1 MRSLITTSAIAALAL
16 SLAAGGAFAA
26 GHHAGTTPTGPE
38 NGDYYQGVFGNDDVA
53 PPAPD
58 TGPMT
63 TAAAVVQR
71 PRLASIL
78 HELRAA
84 NHRMDAERASGR
96 LSSVAFN
103 RLRRDEQNIRAD
115 ATRMAAMHDGRI
127 PSRSY
132 ADLQRDVRRLDW
144 NIARSA

>member
-26 GHHAGTTPTGPE
+26 DRHEGTTPTGPE
-38 NGDYYQGVFGNDDVA
+38 NGDYYQGIFGNDDVA

-58 TGPMT
+58 ARPMT
-63 TAAAVVQR
+63 SAVVVEQ

-84 NHRMDAERASGR
+84 NHRMDAERASGK
-96 LSSVAFN
+96 LGPVAFS
-103 RLRRDEQNIRAD
+103 RLRREEQNIRAD
-115 ATRMAAMHDGRI
+115 AAQVAAMHRGRI
-127 PSRSY
+127 PNGSY
-132 ADLQRDVRRLDW
+132 AQLQRDMRRLDW

>member
-1 MRSLITTSAIAALAL
+1 MRSLTKTSAIAALTL

-26 GHHAGTTPTGPE
+26 GHHEGTNSTGPE

-58 TGPMT
+58 ARPM
-63 TAAAVVQR
+63 ASAIVVQQ
-71 PRLASIL
+71 PRLATIL

-84 NHRMDAERASGR
+84 NHRMDAERASGK

-103 RLRRDEQNIRAD
+103 RMRREERNIRAD
-115 ATRMAAMHDGRI
+115 ATQVAAMHNGRI
-127 PSRSY
+127 PGPSY
-132 ADLQRDVRRLDW
+132 AQLQKDVRRLDW

>member
-26 GHHAGTTPTGPE
+26 GHHEGTTSTGPE
-38 NGDYYQGVFGNDDVA
+38 NGDYYQGIFGNDDVA

-58 TGPMT
+58 ARPMT
-63 TAAAVVQR
+63 TATVVQQ
-71 PRLASIL
+71 PRLANIL

-84 NHRMDAERASGR
+84 NHRMDAERSSGK

-103 RLRRDEQNIRAD
+103 RLRREEQNIRAD
-115 ATRMAAMHDGRI
+115 AAQVAAMHNGRI
-127 PSRSY
+127 PSPSY
-132 ADLQRDVRRLDW
+132 AQLQRDVRRLDW
-144 NIARSA
+144 NISRSA

>member
-26 GHHAGTTPTGPE
+26 GHHELSSPGPE
-38 NGDYYQGVFGNDDVA
+38 NGDYYQGIFGNDDVA

-58 TGPMT
+58 TRPMT
-63 TAAAVVQR
+63 TAAVVQQ
-71 PRLASIL
+71 PRFANIL

-84 NHRMDAERASGR
+84 SHRMDAERSSGK

-103 RLRRDEQNIRAD
+103 RLRREEQNIRAD
-115 ATRMAAMHDGRI
+115 AAQVAAMHNGRI
-127 PSRSY
+127 PSPSY
-132 ADLQRDVRRLDW
+132 AQLQRDVRRLDW